1 MKSFMKKVLKLIA
14 IFGITAAILFPVDT
28 NAQND
33 YYFPEVNEA
42 EFDEQIPSPA
52 QFLGYDI
59 GTHYTRHDR
68 IVAYLKELA
77 RISDKASFQV
87 IGETYEKRLQ
97 VVLTVTSSK
106 NHSNIENIRKEHL
119 TLLDP
124 KVPALDPEE
133 GKSIVAL
140 NYSVHG
146 DETSSGEAAMLT
158 AYYLIANQSGETQ
171 KFLDESVIHIDPAQN
186 PDGRDRAAHYHN
198 SYKSFPPVADPAD
211 AEHNQPW
218 PSGRTNHFLHD
229 LNRDWFAVTQQ
240 ESENRIDFYHQ
251 WYPNVQIDF
260 HEMGTNSTY
269 YLEPTKP
276 VRTWNPIIPDY
287 HYEVMNPLLA
297 EYQTEALDDLGAL
310 YWTKEVF
317 DNISPIY
324 GSTYPDIQGG
334 VGVTFEVG
342 SSRGLVQESNA
353 GEVTFRSTIR
363 KHLQTGIATVRAAV
377 NEKQKLFNYQKDFF
391 QSALEK
397 ASSQPTKAYV
407 FGDSDDP
414 SLTHKFLDL
423 MLKHRLDVYEVDTD
437 IEQNG
442 KEFKAGSSY
451 IVPAEQIH
459 YRVIHDI
466 FEANTSFPDSVF
478 YDITGWSLVHGYGI
492 QYEDLESDNYQSFQG
507 DQVTELP
514 ERNGTIKGGSSD
526 YAYLLKWS
534 DYNSSP
540 ALYDM
545 LDSDLTVR
553 VAHKPF
559 TASITSNNRKAFG
572 YGSIVISVREQN
584 MNHTELYQKLRS
596 IAEAHNVTFHSV
608 ETGMTPSGIDLGS
621 TNIHPIDKPEVAMV
635 VGEGTSSYE
644 VGEAWF
650 LLNKHVG
657 MEVTKIR
664 SQQFP
669 RTDLQRYNTIVLVDG
684 NYSDWDED
692 AVEKL
697 NRWIR
702 SGGVLITN
710 EDASEWAIEKE
721 LVSEDLIKSF
731 EEDTTGSKKRYD
743 YEEQSDR
750 WRANTIPGTILEAD
764 IDPSNPIA
772 FGVPDRRQL
781 FIKNSSLFLKQ
792 SENPYGTVAQYVDEP
807 FVGGYINEE
816 NLEKVSG
823 TSAIVV
829 RSEGEGSVVLFADD
843 PNFRS
848 YWHTTSRLFLNAIFF
863 GQNLSL

>member
-1 MKSFMKKVLKLIA
+1 MKDILGIIAVL
-14 IFGITAAILFPVDT
+14 GMTTGILFSG
-28 NAQND
+28 NAIAQND
-33 YYFPEVNEA
+33 YYFPDVDEA
-42 EFDEQIPSPA
+42 EFDQQIPSPQ

-68 IVAYLKELA
+68 IVGYLKELA

-87 IGETYEKRLQ
+87 IGETYEKRPQ
-97 VVLTVTSSK
+97 VVLTITSSE
-106 NHSNIENIRKEHL
+106 NHSNIDNIREEHL
-119 TLLDP
+119 TLLEP
-124 KVPALDPEE
+124 EVSVLDPEE

-158 AYYLIANQSGETQ
+158 AYYLIASQSEETQ
-171 KFLDESVIHIDPAQN
+171 EFLDESIIHIDPAQN
-186 PDGRDRAAHYHN
+186 PDGRDRAAHWHN
-198 SYKSFPPVADPAD
+198 SFKSFPPVADPAD
-211 AEHNQPW
+211 AEHNQAW
-218 PSGRTNHFLHD
+218 PQGRTNHFLHD

-240 ESENRIDFYHQ
+240 ESENRVDFYHQ

-276 VRTWNPIIPDY
+276 VRTWNPIIPEY

-297 EYQTEALDDLGAL
+297 EYQTEALDELGAL
-310 YWTKEVF
+310 YWTKEIF

-377 NEKQKLFNYQKDFF
+377 NEKKKFFEYQKDFF

-397 ASSQPTKAYV
+397 ASSQSTRAYI

-414 SLTHKFLDL
+414 SLTNKFLDL
-423 MLKHRLDVYEVDTD
+423 LLKHRLDVYEVSSDMKQD
-437 IEQNG
+437 E
-442 KEFKAGSSY
+442 KRFEAGSSY
-451 IVPAEQIH
+451 MVPTDQIH

-492 QYEDLESDNYQSFQG
+492 QYEEIESDNYQNFQG
-507 DQVTELP
+507 DQIIELP
-514 ERNGTIKGGSSD
+514 ERDGTVKGGSTD

-534 DYNSSP
+534 DYNASP

-559 TASITSNNRKAFG
+559 TASITSNNKEEFG
-572 YGSIVISVREQN
+572 YGSVVISVREQD
-584 MNHTELYQKLRS
+584 MNPAELYRKLRS
-596 IAEAHNVTFHSV
+596 IADANNITIYSV
-608 ETGMTPSGIDLGS
+608 DTGMTPSGIDLGS
-621 TNIHPIDKPEVAMV
+621 TNIQPINKPEVAMV

-650 LLNKHVG
+650 LLNNHVG

-664 SQQFP
+664 NLQFP
-669 RTDLQRYNTIVLVDG
+669 KTDLQRYNTIVLVDG
-684 NYSDWDED
+684 NYSKWNED
-692 AVEKL
+692 TVNKL
-697 NRWIR
+697 KRWVQA
-702 SGGVLITN
+702 GGVLITN
-710 EDASEWAIEKE
+710 EDASQWTIEKGLAGE
-721 LVSEDLIKSF
+721 NLIKTF
-731 EEDTTGSKKRYD
+731 PEDTTESKRRYD
-743 YEEQSDR
+743 YEEQADR
-750 WRANTIPGTILEAD
+750 WRADTIPGTIMEAD

-772 FGVPDRRQL
+772 FGAADRRQL
-781 FIKNSSLFLKQ
+781 FIKNSKLFLKQ
-792 SENPYGTVAQYVDEP
+792 SENPYGTIAQYTKEP
-807 FVGGYINEE
+807 FVGGYINNE
-816 NLEKVSG
+816 NLKKVSG
-823 TSAIVV
+823 TSAIVAL
-829 RSEGEGSVVLFADD
+829 SEGQGKIILFADD